1 MCDRWEQGTARHVPE
16 VSEGVTQSWKVQ
28 QTEIEEHKLCWFLS
42 DDGGGS
48 SGETLYGS
56 EGDRWQGYGNGKAHA
71 ATVTQMN

>member
-1 MCDRWEQGTARHVPE
+1 M
-16 VSEGVTQSWKVQ
+16 
-28 QTEIEEHKLCWFLS
+28 EEHKLCWFLS

-48 SGETLYGS
+48 GGETLYGS